1 METLC
6 SNYRLVKGGQKGVFP
21 KTYTR
26 NCDRLLILINDR
38 GIIKTKPQEK
48 KTEVRGS
55 PTGGLRGGSIYV
67 VTVHKY
73 PHLLRPHWVT
83 PGPQFFFLW
92 IYFD

>member
-26 NCDRLLILINDR
+26 NCDRLLIFINDW
-38 GIIKTKPQEK
+38 GLIKIKPQEK
-48 KTEVRGS
+48 IEVRGS
-55 PTGGLRGGSIYV
+55 PSGGLRGGSIYV

-73 PHLLRPHWVT
+73 PHPLRPHWVT
-83 PGPQFFFLW
+83 PGPQFFFSVDS
-92 IYFD
+92 F